1 MTSFLRDDLGYLNSR
16 YYAVSSIRTKD
27 GRAAAGDIDLV
38 SASFKNN
45 GLIFGEFKQFVNG
58 KNEVWI
64 DSTKMHM
71 LKLLAT
77 NIEPQNR
84 KIFIG
89 GTDDYSL
96 TRPTDT
102 MWVTTL
108 DSLLSHETESQTC
121 GGNII
126 IQREDMIPFTRE
138 AFSELGMK
146 LLNHNCI
153 NSLTFEH
160 LK

>member
-1 MTSFLRDDLGYLNSR
+1 MTTYLRDDLGYLNSR
-16 YYAVSSIRTKD
+16 HYAVSSILYDD
-27 GRAAAGDIDLV
+27 GRPAAGDIDLV

-77 NIEPQNR
+77 NIEPRNR
-84 KIFIG
+84 KIFIV

-96 TRPTDT
+96 TRPKDL

-126 IQREDMIPFTRE
+126 IQKEHMIPFTRE

-160 LK
+160 LR

>member
-1 MTSFLRDDLGYLNSR
+1 MTTYLRDDLGYLNSR
-16 YYAVSSIRTKD
+16 HYAVSSILYDD
-27 GRAAAGDIDLV
+27 GRPAAGDIDLV

-77 NIEPQNR
+77 NIEPRNR
-84 KIFIG
+84 KIFIA

-96 TRPTDT
+96 TRPKDV
-102 MWVTTL
+102 MWITTL

-121 GGNII
+121 GGNTI
-126 IQREDMIPFTRE
+126 IQKEAMIPYERE
-138 AFSELGMK
+138 AFSVQGIE

-160 LK
+160 LR